1 MTAHPNQNSE
11 LQISSQQDLKVSG
24 PLFLSHIFMVSVLD
38 RHLKS
43 CFFEKGASLS
53 ITFNKVAGKVCN
65 LTKSNFPAW
74 VFSPFLNCTN
84 VTKSCKTS
92 QMFTNIVFLF
102 SIYNTEKEQ
111 P

>member
-24 PLFLSHIFMVSVLD
+24 PLFLSHIFMVSVFG

-53 ITFNKVAGKVCN
+53 ITFNKVAG
-65 LTKSNFPAW
+65 
-74 VFSPFLNCTN
+74 
-84 VTKSCKTS
+84 
-92 QMFTNIVFLF
+92 
-102 SIYNTEKEQ
+102 
-111 P
+111 